1 MNKYDLDGKVVVITG
16 GAGGIGRAIASLLLR
31 SNAKVSL
38 WDVSDEALE
47 AAMRDLASIGG
58 GAVTKHL
65 VDVTDEA
72 AIASAVAADRSSY
85 GRLDALINNAGILG
99 EVKPIWE
106 IDPADMRQV
115 IETNLIGAFL
125 CTRAVLSVMRA
136 QPPQP
141 HRGHIV
147 NLASIQG
154 KEGMAQAAAYSASK
168 AGLMALTKSVAKEV
182 AGEHIFVNCITPA
195 AAETA
200 MAQLITPERRAEIVA
215 RIPMGRFVTVEEIAQ
230 MVAWLISDECSFST
244 GAVFDLSG
252 GRATY

>member
-16 GAGGIGRAIASLLLR
+16 GAGGIGRAIASLLLG
-31 SNAKVSL
+31 SNARVSL
-38 WDVSDEALE
+38 WDVADEALE
-47 AAMRDLASIGG
+47 AAARDLSRISA
-58 GAVTKHL
+58 GAVRQHK
-65 VDVTDEA
+65 VDVTDDA
-72 AIASAVAADRSSY
+72 AIARAVAADRSSF
-85 GRLDALINNAGILG
+85 GRIDALINNAGILG

-106 IDPADMRQV
+106 IDPRNLRQV

-125 CTRAVLSVMRA
+125 CTRAVLPLMRA
-136 QPPQP
+136 QRRQP

-147 NLASIQG
+147 NVASIQG
-154 KEGMAQAAAYSASK
+154 KEGMPHAAAYSASK

-200 MAQLITPERRAEIVA
+200 MAQLITPERRAEIVG
-215 RIPMGRFVTVEEIAQ
+215 RIPIGRFVTVEEIAQ
-230 MVAWLISDECSFST
+230 MVAWLVSDECSFST
-244 GAVFDLSG
+244 GAIFDLSG